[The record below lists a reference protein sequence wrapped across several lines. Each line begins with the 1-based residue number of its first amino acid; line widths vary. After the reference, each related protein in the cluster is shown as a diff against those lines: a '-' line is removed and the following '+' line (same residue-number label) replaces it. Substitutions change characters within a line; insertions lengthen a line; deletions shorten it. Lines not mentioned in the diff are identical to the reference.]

1 LQARGDDVGRLADDL
16 FATLPA
22 VRATDAGPEQP
33 QVIVN
38 LGGGAD
44 GRAGIADAVLL
55 TDGDGRRNAVDTV
68 DVRLLHA
75 LEELARV
82 GRQRLDVPPLPLGVD
97 GVEGQRGLAGPADPR
112 EDDQRARGQRQVDIL
127 EVVRTGAADDKWLHC
142 GRFSAVSEP
151 TMVLQRPR
159 PRQPERIAPGAGLC
173 YHRAEFAKPSSAFI
187 PKPVTTIEVCL
198 SDALF
203 PSRSVTGRGLATC
216 GLRPGVNPKG

>member
-1 LQARGDDVGRLADDL
+1 QILIARVGIGVRVGLGGGLLRAGGIVNDRMVEAQQQARAVRKRLQARGDDVGRLADDL

-97 GVEGQRGLAGPADPR
+97 
-112 EDDQRARGQRQVDIL
+112 
-127 EVVRTGAADDKWLHC
+127 
-142 GRFSAVSEP
+142 
-151 TMVLQRPR
+151 
-159 PRQPERIAPGAGLC
+159 
-173 YHRAEFAKPSSAFI
+173 
-187 PKPVTTIEVCL
+187 
-198 SDALF
+198 
-203 PSRSVTGRGLATC
+203 
-216 GLRPGVNPKG
+216 